1 MSGAEVLVERWN
13 ENPADFAHEW
23 LAGRQ
28 RAEVIYEIESQRGK
42 FRLTTDALASLA
54 AELVIA
60 QKVARQWE
68 QFGEQKEARIA
79 ELEKLVHTQ
88 AEEAAKAAREYADN
102 MERMRG
108 ELEAAREALEPFARI
123 ADMDERLP
131 KDAATTINIELC
143 RKARA
148 ALKGTPSHE

>member
-1 MSGAEVLVERWN
+1 MSGAEGLVERLR
-13 ENPADFAHEW
+13 EMARRHEDAAHYEVPY
-23 LAGRQ
+23 
-28 RAEVIYEIESQRGK
+28 AEEE
-42 FRLTTDALASLA
+42 LTEAADALASLA

-102 MERMRG
+102 MERLRG
-108 ELEAAREALEPFARI
+108 ELAGARDHALEEAAKVAEERHEALGFDWTPYAI
-123 ADMDERLP
+123 ANAIR
-131 KDAATTINIELC
+131 
-143 RKARA
+143 
-148 ALKGTPSHE
+148 ALKGTPPHE